1 MDIFVKKKKEKK
13 NQDVKGTIVFTQNPF
28 CDSLDF
34 SPARTCSS
42 KVWVAIWMTTWDS
55 FVTTERHIGP
65 TKVMQ

>member
-1 MDIFVKKKKEKK
+1 MDIFVKKKKRKK

-34 SPARTCSS
+34 SPARTCSE
-42 KVWVAIWMTTWDS
+42 VWVAIWMTTWDS
-55 FVTTERHIGP
+55 FVTSTRHIGP

>member
-34 SPARTCSS
+34 SPARTCS

-55 FVTTERHIGP
+55 FVTTKRHIGP